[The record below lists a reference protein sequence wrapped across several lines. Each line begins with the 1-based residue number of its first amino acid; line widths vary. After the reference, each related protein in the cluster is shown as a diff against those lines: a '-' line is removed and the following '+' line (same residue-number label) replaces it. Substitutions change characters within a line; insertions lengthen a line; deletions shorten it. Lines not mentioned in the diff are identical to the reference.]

1 MRQFEKK
8 LISLIMPLY
17 NAENYVEE
25 AIQSILDQTYSN
37 FEMVLI
43 DDCSTDNTMEKVT
56 SFKDSRIKIIYNNKN
71 MGIAYSRN
79 IGLEF
84 SSGEYIALLDDDD
97 IALPDRFE
105 KQVMLLTENPD
116 IDIVGGGAIWIND
129 KGASISDML
138 PVLNNPKRLRAEI
151 LFHNIYWNCEV
162 MFRRK
167 IVEAGYRYE
176 DGYLGMEDY
185 KFWIDLS
192 GIYKMSNVE
201 SLVLKHRESMSS
213 ETTKVLNQKWD
224 KKQALF
230 ESLRKYSFERSGY
243 YLRKEDYDIINHILT
258 ERRDN
263 WCKTQEEID
272 RFREALIN
280 IIMIGKRINIDYL
293 PELIETCQVLSLE
306 KTGSRI
312 GKEEFLK

>member
-1 MRQFEKK
+1 
-8 LISLIMPLY
+8 
-17 NAENYVEE
+17 
-25 AIQSILDQTYSN
+25 
-37 FEMVLI
+37 
-43 DDCSTDNTMEKVT
+43 
-56 SFKDSRIKIIYNNKN
+56 
-71 MGIAYSRN
+71 
-79 IGLEF
+79 
-84 SSGEYIALLDDDD
+84 
-97 IALPDRFE
+97 
-105 KQVMLLTENPD
+105 
-116 IDIVGGGAIWIND
+116 
-129 KGASISDML
+129 
-138 PVLNNPKRLRAEI
+138 
-151 LFHNIYWNCEV
+151 
-162 MFRRK
+162 
-167 IVEAGYRYE
+167 
-176 DGYLGMEDY
+176 MEDY

>member
-167 IVEAGYRYE
+167 IV
-176 DGYLGMEDY
+176 
-185 KFWIDLS
+185 S
-192 GIYKMSNVE
+192 GNGG
-201 SLVLKHRESMSS
+201 L
-213 ETTKVLNQKWD
+213 
-224 KKQALF
+224 
-230 ESLRKYSFERSGY
+230 
-243 YLRKEDYDIINHILT
+243 
-258 ERRDN
+258 
-263 WCKTQEEID
+263 
-272 RFREALIN
+272 
-280 IIMIGKRINIDYL
+280 
-293 PELIETCQVLSLE
+293 
-306 KTGSRI
+306 
-312 GKEEFLK
+312 